1 MRTTRPILTLLPAL
15 LLLAACG
22 EQKAA
27 VEEKFNSE
35 FISSFSKACVES
47 IPENTR
53 ISSEQ
58 KQQVCQCAAE
68 KALEVLTPADIAR
81 AISGN
86 IDEATQSK
94 ANTAAQPCI
103 AALLQLHQ
111 PASAPSTDSH

>member
-35 FISSFSKACVES
+35 FISSFRKACVES

-94 ANTAAQPCI
+94 ANTAAQLCI
-103 AALLQLHQ
+103 EALIQQHQ